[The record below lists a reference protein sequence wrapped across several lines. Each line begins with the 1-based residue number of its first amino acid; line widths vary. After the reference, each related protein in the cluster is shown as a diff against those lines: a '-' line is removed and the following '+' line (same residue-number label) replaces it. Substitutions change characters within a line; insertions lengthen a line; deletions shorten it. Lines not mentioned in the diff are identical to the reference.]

1 MSEVTLSHTRTRWW
15 ALQVSERR
23 ILLMLI
29 DLLAIS
35 CALGV
40 AVWVRIPGVSES
52 YDSWRPF
59 FLDQLRWW
67 LLLWALWLP
76 ASLIAGCYDLRIAAS
91 VPTSAVYTAACA
103 LGVAVLY
110 LLVPW
115 ISAPLTWSRLAWF
128 IFAGL
133 SMGSV
138 ALWRVI
144 YATLLA
150 QDAFSRRAL
159 VVGASETGA
168 ALAKAVD
175 DAGKASGIELVGF
188 LDDHAIWGQKIEG
201 RPVVAGSEQLLSIA
215 RLRGV
220 DEIVVAVG
228 ASGEISQE
236 LFQALVRCW
245 QHGLSIVSMPMFYE
259 EVAGAIPLE
268 HVGRDIFVL
277 VDHHHGLELRVWD
290 LIRRIADI
298 VVGLAGLL
306 ISAPFLPII
315 ALAIHLDSPGPT
327 FYTQE
332 RVGQGGRRFRRSSS
346 APWCQTPRP
355 PEAAWAQVDD
365 PRQSPG
371 WVGSSAGPHPHR
383 RAAPAWNVLKGEMTL
398 IGPRPERPEFVQEL
412 DELLPYYAIRHSI
425 KPDHRLGPG
434 TLSLW
439 QLRRRR
445 SHEAAIR
452 PLLCQAPRSRAGR
465 PHRPD
470 HATGHG
476 DHARHPAWTPSA
488 NVTPAQSKPACPS
501 GEP

>member
-23 ILLMLI
+23 ILLMLV

-103 LGVAVLY
+103 LVVAVLY

-115 ISAPLTWSRLAWF
+115 MSAPLTWSRLAWF

-138 ALWRVI
+138 VLWRII

-150 QDAFSRRAL
+150 QDTFSRRAL
-159 VVGASETGA
+159 VVGASEAGA

-175 DAGKASGIELVGF
+175 EAGKASGIELVGF
-188 LDDHAIWGQKIEG
+188 LDDRAIWGQKLEG

-259 EVAGAIPLE
+259 EVAGAIPLD
-268 HVGRDIFVL
+268 HVGRDMFVL
-277 VDHHHGLELRVWD
+277 VDHHRGLELRVWD

-306 ISAPFLPII
+306 ITAPILPIV

-332 RVGQGGRRFRRSSS
+332 RVGQGGRRFRVIKLRSMVPN
-346 APWCQTPRP
+346 A
-355 PEAAWAQVDD
+355 EAAGAVWAQVDD
-365 PRQSPG
+365 PRVTR
-371 WVGSSAGPHPHR
+371 VGRFIR
-383 RAAPAWNVLKGEMTL
+383 RTRIDELPQLWNVLKGEMTL

-425 KPDHRLGPG
+425 KPGITGWAQVRYRYGNCVDDARMKLQYDLYYVKRRGPVLDVLIALTTLRVMVTMRG
-434 TLSLW
+434 T
-439 QLRRRR
+439 
-445 SHEAAIR
+445 
-452 PLLCQAPRSRAGR
+452 
-465 PHRPD
+465 
-470 HATGHG
+470 
-476 DHARHPAWTPSA
+476 
-488 NVTPAQSKPACPS
+488 
-501 GEP
+501 

>member
-23 ILLMLI
+23 ILLMLV

-103 LGVAVLY
+103 LVVAVLY

-115 ISAPLTWSRLAWF
+115 MSAPLTWSRLAWF

-138 ALWRVI
+138 VLWRII

-150 QDAFSRRAL
+150 QDTFSRRAL
-159 VVGASETGA
+159 VVGASEAGA

-175 DAGKASGIELVGF
+175 EAGKASGIELVGF
-188 LDDHAIWGQKIEG
+188 LDDRAIWGQKLEG

-268 HVGRDIFVL
+268 HVGRDMFVL
-277 VDHHHGLELRVWD
+277 VDHHRGLELRVWD

-306 ISAPFLPII
+306 ITAPILPIV

-332 RVGQGGRRFRRSSS
+332 RVGQGGRRFRVIKLRSMVPN
-346 APWCQTPRP
+346 A
-355 PEAAWAQVDD
+355 EAAGAVWAQADD
-365 PRQSPG
+365 PRITR
-371 WVGSSAGPHPHR
+371 VGRFIR
-383 RAAPAWNVLKGEMTL
+383 RTRIDELPQLWNVLKGEMTL

-425 KPDHRLGPG
+425 KPGITGWAQVRYRYGNCVDDARMKLQYDLYYVKRRGPVLDVLIALTTLRVMVTMRG
-434 TLSLW
+434 T
-439 QLRRRR
+439 
-445 SHEAAIR
+445 
-452 PLLCQAPRSRAGR
+452 
-465 PHRPD
+465 
-470 HATGHG
+470 
-476 DHARHPAWTPSA
+476 
-488 NVTPAQSKPACPS
+488 
-501 GEP
+501 